1 MEENNELKKRYEIK
15 PQKKRHPL
23 FIVGIITLVV
33 VSLFIGTFL
42 GASLVSGRFITT
54 DLEFDEKSALI
65 RSYMEEYWLYG
76 DEYEDLDTTLRDNS
90 YYGMTG
96 FIEDP
101 YTTYQSASELEE
113 FSSSINMNFVGIG
126 VTYTVE
132 NGQPTIIK
140 VYNDSPASKAGLE
153 PGDIIESVDGTNV
166 VGMTSDEIKELVVG
180 EEGTI
185 TALGIKRQGE
195 HLNIE
200 VTRGKVESTV
210 YGYEY
215 EGIPV
220 LELISFGETSYD
232 ECVNFL
238 NGYKD
243 ADKLIIDLRDN
254 TGGYQSAVLG
264 IAGLFLDEDS
274 LVMRAVYKD
283 GHEELSYETADVR
296 FENFKEIAI
305 LTNGETASAAE
316 VLVMALK
323 EGHPDAYTVGDT
335 TYGKGVMQSTF
346 TFSDGSALKITTARW
361 LSPEGKW
368 INEVGIAPDYP
379 VSLHD
384 ALYQAYPHFSEDESF
399 TLDDAGQYIELME
412 MALDYLDYDVERQD
426 GYFDESFLNALNA
439 YKSEHGFKADGILDK
454 TTYETI
460 ISSVTKV
467 KGIDKSKDTQLNE
480 AIKIIKE
487 GAA

>member
-1 MEENNELKKRYEIK
+1 
-15 PQKKRHPL
+15 
-23 FIVGIITLVV
+23 
-33 VSLFIGTFL
+33 
-42 GASLVSGRFITT
+42 
-54 DLEFDEKSALI
+54 
-65 RSYMEEYWLYG
+65 MEEYWLYG
-76 DEYEDLDTTLRDNS
+76 DEYEDLDTTLSDNS

-274 LVMRAVYKD
+274 
-283 GHEELSYETADVR
+283 
-296 FENFKEIAI
+296 
-305 LTNGETASAAE
+305 
-316 VLVMALK
+316 
-323 EGHPDAYTVGDT
+323 
-335 TYGKGVMQSTF
+335 
-346 TFSDGSALKITTARW
+346 
-361 LSPEGKW
+361 
-368 INEVGIAPDYP
+368 
-379 VSLHD
+379 
-384 ALYQAYPHFSEDESF
+384 
-399 TLDDAGQYIELME
+399 
-412 MALDYLDYDVERQD
+412 
-426 GYFDESFLNALNA
+426 
-439 YKSEHGFKADGILDK
+439 
-454 TTYETI
+454 
-460 ISSVTKV
+460 
-467 KGIDKSKDTQLNE
+467 
-480 AIKIIKE
+480 
-487 GAA
+487 